1 MSSIEPEQ
9 TNGRDSLLRYLNQ
22 YLDLL
27 YSAGNHVLF
36 SLPHFGQ
43 DMAPM
48 EISFSLMATSAQ
60 YEWLATIYGVTVEQI
75 NAHMSSLWLKSA
87 MLAYGGVASS
97 TTDWRPR
104 CLAEFSRKEG
114 GDFFR
119 IKFGAPHV
127 NILCSREVMITFDI
141 DEVEFFDDEDF
152 TL

>member
-9 TNGRDSLLRYLNQ
+9 NNGRASILRYLSQ

-27 YSAGNHVLF
+27 HSAGNHVLF
-36 SLPHFGQ
+36 SLPQFGQ
-43 DMAPM
+43 NVSPM
-48 EISFSLMATSAQ
+48 DVSFSLMTTSAQ
-60 YEWLATIYGVTVEQI
+60 YEWLAAIYGVTVEHI

-87 MLAYGGVASS
+87 MLAFGGVASS
-97 TTDWRPR
+97 NTDWRPR

-127 NILCSREVMITFDI
+127 NILCAREVVIKFDI
-141 DEVEFFDDEDF
+141 DELEFFDDDDF